1 MINIRYGMIFV
12 SVGLLIS
19 LIQLLYIKILQEE
32 KQMYN
37 KIIKLVNY
45 PFIAPPIKSL

>member
-37 KIIKLVNY
+37 KIKLVNY
-45 PFIAPPIKSL
+45 PFISPPIKSL

>member
-19 LIQLLYIKILQEE
+19 LIQLLYIKILQDSCVFCAFIIALYFNYV
-32 KQMYN
+32 K
-37 KIIKLVNY
+37 KIQK
-45 PFIAPPIKSL
+45 KKK

>member
-19 LIQLLYIKILQEE
+19 LIQLLLYIKILQEE

-37 KIIKLVNY
+37 Y
-45 PFIAPPIKSL
+45 PFISPPIKSL